1 MTTNG
6 SQGADNAQASSGN
19 EGIVYV
25 LTNPAMPRLVKI
37 GMTTQSE
44 VTARISQLYTTGVP
58 LPFDC
63 EYAVTVKDVSRVE
76 NALHIAF
83 EQSRLNPNREFF
95 EMEVESVKAILD
107 LLKIDDV
114 TPRVQQDAG
123 GSVGATDKA
132 ASDNFKR
139 RRPNLNFGELNIPVG
154 AVLEFVDDSNKTA
167 EVAQT
172 NTTNPRAKTKVT
184 YEGNEYSIS
193 GLTTTLLGR
202 QSSHPS
208 RHWKY
213 NGRLLRDIYNEVHG
227 F

>member
-1 MTTNG
+1 MTM
-6 SQGADNAQASSGN
+6 ADNQDGDDAQASSDN

-25 LTNPAMPRLVKI
+25 LTNPAMPGLVKI
-37 GMTTQSE
+37 GKTTQD
-44 VTARISQLYTTGVP
+44 VNQRLSQLYSTGVP

-63 EYAVTVKDVSRVE
+63 EYAVKVDSMTLVE
-76 NALHIAF
+76 DALHTAF
-83 EQSRLNPNREFF
+83 SSSRLNANREFF
-95 EMEVESVKAILD
+95 EVEVDQVRVILD
-107 LLKIDDV
+107 LIKIEDV
-114 TPRVQQDAG
+114 TSGVDEEVKEG
-123 GSVGATDKA
+123 ISATDIT
-132 ASDNFKR
+132 ASNNFKR

-202 QSSHPS
+202 QSSHPA

-227 F
+227 V